1 MKYRILKEISLL
13 NIAQAGPVGCREFVD
28 EWVNLSRRMRHHDS
42 DLGTW
47 VCISNH
53 DHENKYPFKTLVIWA
68 EEYPKRIQWLI
79 DKGFI
84 ERVEPALAACP
95 FHNSNDLLVIDED
108 DDGYFVRCKFCFAR
122 GPHTPC
128 KKEAIKGWNWRA

>member
-1 MKYRILKEISLL
+1 MKYRILKDISLL
-13 NIAQAGPVGCREFVD
+13 TIAQAGPVGCREFVG

-68 EEYPKRIQWLI
+68 EEYHKRIDWLI

-95 FHNSNDLLVIDED
+95 FHKSVNALVVDED
-108 DDGYFVRCKFCFAR
+108 DKGFYVRCGRCGAR
-122 GPHTPC
+122 GPHTPS
-128 KKEAIKGWNWRA
+128 KRYSIADWNRRP